1 MVQPVHVY
9 LADVKEEQTG
19 PRTSGN
25 APSFTS
31 GGGGGVNGS
40 HKYCNSLPICCK
52 CRAVPSDGSFPP
64 SVASVAS
71 VASVPFVAFV
81 AFVAFV
87 RAEAAGTQ
95 FPRRIV
101 KSIRSA
107 MSN

>member
-52 CRAVPSDGSFPP
+52 CRAVPSSCVDGSFPP
-64 SVASVAS
+64 S

-101 KSIRSA
+101 KSTRSA